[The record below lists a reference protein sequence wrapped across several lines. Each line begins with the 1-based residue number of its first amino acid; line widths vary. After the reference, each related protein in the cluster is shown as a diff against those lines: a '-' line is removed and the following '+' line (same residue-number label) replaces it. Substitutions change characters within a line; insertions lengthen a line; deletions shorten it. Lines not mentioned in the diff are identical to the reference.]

1 MKSLL
6 VIAGIGL
13 TIFGAIEVL
22 QPLAMGNIG
31 SAKRSVGILIIG
43 IALLIVWFFIKN
55 NTVCLLF

>member
-1 MKSLL
+1 MNSLL
-6 VIAGIGL
+6 VIAWIGL

-31 SAKRSVGILIIG
+31 SAKRSVGILVIG

-55 NTVCLLF
+55 KK